1 MQLVQTQGTDDG
13 HGGLR
18 TTVTAGIHQHGDKGG
33 QHREQAQ
40 GILKR
45 GNDHPRKGSGDHQKH
60 QPRDPVLEQVE
71 GRTLEVGLFRR
82 GHSGHDFHVLGGRV
96 LHDVHGVVEGD
107 DTHHPVLPVHHGQGY
122 EVIFGKGRRH
132 FFLIGLGSDR
142 DQVRFHDVFDLG
154 LVIGGQQKILYRHK
168 TDERPVLFRNVAG
181 VNGLLIHALTS
192 DAENGL
198 LHGHVGAQGN
208 VFRGHDGTGG
218 IFGVTQNLIDRAAH
232 FRVGVL

>member
-82 GHSGHDFHVLGGRV
+82 GHSGHDLHVLSSRV

-107 DTHHPVLPVHHGQGY
+107 DTHHPVLPVHHGQGD

-132 FFLIGLGSDR
+132 FLLIGLGSDR

-154 LVIGGQQKILYRHK
+154 LVVCGQQKILYRHK

-181 VNGLLIHALTS
+181 VNGFLIHALTS

-198 LHGHVGAQGN
+198 LHGHVGAQGD